1 MRLALMASL
10 ASRYLIQLGHFVAL
24 GMSGDRFFRLK
35 RSSQIRAPKHPKR
48 YSRQATGLAIEHLS
62 REVPTLEP
70 FTRASIRV
78 LSITSAQE
86 SPTRW

>member
-35 RSSQIRAPKHPKR
+35 RSSQ
-48 YSRQATGLAIEHLS
+48 T
-62 REVPTLEP
+62 
-70 FTRASIRV
+70 
-78 LSITSAQE
+78 
-86 SPTRW
+86 